1 MFEPPVRVKNDVIVE
16 EVTMNSAMTFKIYN
30 NFVLGRS
37 LRLGMFIVVKLWCT
51 RSLIVSS
58 AVTGHNFLRFF
69 TSYYTVYINIYSR
82 KKRFP

>member
-16 EVTMNSAMTFKIYN
+16 EVTMNSAMTFKLIDVQKKKISVSGVYFIKIYN

-51 RSLIVSS
+51 RSL
-58 AVTGHNFLRFF
+58 FLR
-69 TSYYTVYINIYSR
+69 
-82 KKRFP
+82 P